1 MRNSKERLR
10 KILCDDEE
18 LNDAVEILE
27 KLVELDDKNTAN
39 WHIQSVVIEDAS
51 EYQTCLLIKLHY
63 GGLVNRALF
72 GFEFG
77 FESSYAI
84 TKEGRTLYDDI
95 KNIEEGIAI
104 KESLS

>member
-51 EYQTCLLIKLHY
+51 EYQTGLLIKLHY

-72 GFEFG
+72 GFE
-77 FESSYAI
+77 SSYAI
-84 TKEGRTLYDDI
+84 TKEGRTLYDNI
-95 KNIEEGIAI
+95 KHRRRHSN
-104 KESLS
+104 